1 MWLFSDVVVIF
12 KALAIG
18 SRLFFIA
25 PLEKEKAIMIFQLK
39 FRTIIA

>member
-1 MWLFSDVVVIF
+1 VWLLSVVVVIF

-25 PLEKEKAIMIFQLK
+25 PLGKAIMIFQSK
-39 FRTIIA
+39 FRAATV